1 MALELD
7 YFSDDRDAARE
18 SAVRAAETAIELD
31 SELAE
36 GHAALGLLLLD
47 DRFPLGDPETILER
61 AERSLQRAL
70 ELDPSLSNASNWLSN
85 VLLQQGRYEE
95 SKAVHEQGLLVD
107 PLNPILSLNS
117 ARRLKELGERE
128 RAEQI
133 LMRLT
138 HLPEPPG
145 IAYSGLSMLYYDTGE
160 FDKSVHWAKEV
171 LLAYHEYPGFGIM
184 LAWRY
189 VNLGL
194 TEDADYWAAVGL
206 AHTPQPEQ
214 KFYYKAW
221 QFQIRGDLAGLRT
234 EIDKLHT
241 ALGPDIDALHGIY
254 AAKYAS
260 TNVLVGNFDVGIDVF
275 EKTFDFES
283 LSTVYHPGAFR
294 LGLEFSHVLA
304 YAYQQVG
311 RDDEAH
317 VLLTQVHDQLNA
329 YVVEQNMDFGP
340 LHHLFAQNFGLRGD
354 FDAAADALE
363 AAIKAGWLRYLWVMH
378 DPTWAETIANP
389 RIARMLDDV
398 KVELERQRVV
408 VEQADAEHDFRAEF
422 EALRSAA
429 GD

>member
-1 MALELD
+1 
-7 YFSDDRDAARE
+7 
-18 SAVRAAETAIELD
+18 
-31 SELAE
+31 
-36 GHAALGLLLLD
+36 
-47 DRFPLGDPETILER
+47 
-61 AERSLQRAL
+61 
-70 ELDPSLSNASNWLSN
+70 
-85 VLLQQGRYEE
+85 
-95 SKAVHEQGLLVD
+95 
-107 PLNPILSLNS
+107 
-117 ARRLKELGERE
+117 
-128 RAEQI
+128 
-133 LMRLT
+133 
-138 HLPEPPG
+138 
-145 IAYSGLSMLYYDTGE
+145 
-160 FDKSVHWAKEV
+160 
-171 LLAYHEYPGFGIM
+171 
-184 LAWRY
+184 
-189 VNLGL
+189 
-194 TEDADYWAAVGL
+194 
-206 AHTPQPEQ
+206 
-214 KFYYKAW
+214 
-221 QFQIRGDLAGLRT
+221 
-234 EIDKLHT
+234 
-241 ALGPDIDALHGIY
+241 
-254 AAKYAS
+254 
-260 TNVLVGNFDVGIDVF
+260 
-275 EKTFDFES
+275 
-283 LSTVYHPGAFR
+283 